1 MPPELQGTSPTGIK
15 SAYADFSFT
24 GKIELSPTEENLV
37 VSRYAIAYD
46 EDGQAYVELARSGKV
61 INVSVQRYGKEY
73 VKILEGLSGGE
84 VLKQLTKPK
93 SSGWNKNR
101 EGGMGGQGGFGRAGG
116 GNGTGGG
123 AGAGGPPPGM

>member
-1 MPPELQGTSPTGIK
+1 MSNPNK
-15 SAYADFSFT
+15 
-24 GKIELSPTEENLV
+24 LSESIGFGPL
-37 VSRYAIAYD
+37 R
-46 EDGQAYVELARSGKV
+46 RSNPLT
-61 INVSVQRYGKEY
+61 IS
-73 VKILEGLSGGE
+73 LSGGE